1 MPGID
6 VGLAEGVEGG
16 GVGGPD
22 TKIKTPQSLIDGARY

>member
-1 MPGID
+1 MPGFV
-6 VGLAEGVEGG
+6 VGLAVGVGG